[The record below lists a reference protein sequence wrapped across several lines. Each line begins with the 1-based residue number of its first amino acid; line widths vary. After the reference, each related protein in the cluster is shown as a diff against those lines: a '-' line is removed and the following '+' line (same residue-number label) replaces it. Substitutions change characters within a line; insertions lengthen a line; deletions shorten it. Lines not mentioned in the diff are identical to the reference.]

1 MNKIFKIIWN
11 ATTQTWVVVSELTR
25 AHTKRA
31 SATVATAV
39 LATALSA
46 TVQASVT
53 ESEYEPILFDPN
65 KPNNVEEAVVSDTYR
80 FGLAVLDEN
89 GKIKDNKLKD
99 QNFGTDEEKSE
110 YTISVEDTESG
121 YALPKYSSSFL
132 YLKENGGIE
141 LEQDGRLAKFKV
153 KTGDGL
159 KIDENNDNK
168 LVADTI
174 DLTVT
179 DGKVTAPDD
188 GDKKLVNADGLKT
201 ALNNLGWRLK
211 ATDGAT
217 QTVKSGE
224 EVEFK
229 GEGVTVK
236 TENKDGKHIVTIT
249 AAQTQPPAGGNA
261 GGGLESHCR
270 CCGRR
275 YA

>member
-46 TVQASVT
+46 TVQASGT
-53 ESEYEPILFDPN
+53 ESEYDPNAFDPN
-65 KPNNVEEAVVSDTYR
+65 NPNSTDEAVVSDTYR

-89 GKIKDNKLKD
+89 GEIKDNKLKNKD
-99 QNFGTDEEKSE
+99 FQNDEEKTK

-121 YALPKYSSSFL
+121 SELPKYSSSFL
-132 YLKENGGIE
+132 YLRENGGITIDQE
-141 LEQDGRLAKFKV
+141 GRLAKFSV
-153 KTGDGL
+153 KTGNGL
-159 KIDENNDNK
+159 KIDNENK
-168 LVADTI
+168 LTADTF
-174 DLTVT
+174 DLTVNN
-179 DGKVTAPDD
+179 GKV
-188 GDKKLVNADGLKT
+188 GDVGDNGSKLVNAGNLAKT
-201 ALNNLGWRLK
+201 LNDLGWRLK
-211 ATDGAT
+211 AGSTDA

-236 TENKDGKHIVTIT
+236 AENKDGKHIVTIT
-249 AAQTQPPAGGNA
+249 AAQTQPPAGGNT
-261 GGGLESHCR
+261 GGGLESNR
-270 CCGRR
+270 GCGRR
-275 YA
+275 WRS